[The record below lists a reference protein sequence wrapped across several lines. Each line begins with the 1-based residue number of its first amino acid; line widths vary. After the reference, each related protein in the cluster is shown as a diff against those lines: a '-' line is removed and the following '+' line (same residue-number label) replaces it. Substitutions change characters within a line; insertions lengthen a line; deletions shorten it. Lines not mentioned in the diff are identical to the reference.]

1 MLRVVIDTSVWISAF
16 INPEGP
22 PAQVIAAFLQG
33 RFVPVFSQPILRE
46 IWDIAYRPRIRHRRR
61 YTDAQ
66 VAVALGKLREGGTEV
81 FPPGTLRL
89 CRDPKDDIILE
100 TAVEGNADLVV
111 SRDAD
116 MTRDLDLIRQ
126 LRAFGV
132 DVLTVAQF
140 LQRLDETTP

>member
-22 PAQVIAAFLQG
+22 PVQVIAAFLQG
-33 RFVPVFSQPILRE
+33 RFVPVFSQPLLRE
-46 IWDIAYRPRIRHRRR
+46 IWDIAYHPRIRHRRR

-66 VAVALGKLREGGTEV
+66 VAAALGKLREGGTDV

-89 CRDPKDDIILE
+89 CRDPKDDIVLE
-100 TAVEGNADLVV
+100 TAIEGNADLVV

-116 MTRDLDLIRQ
+116 MTRDLDLIRH
-126 LRAFGV
+126 LRTFGV
-132 DVLTVAQF
+132 EVLTVAQF
-140 LQRLDETTP
+140 LQRLDQTTP